1 MKYPATLT
9 RSEEDDEGIYVV
21 RFRDI
26 PEAIT
31 QGRGKGGATLM
42 AEDALM
48 TALDF
53 YFEDNRLIPMPSLP
67 QEGEVMI
74 NLPAS
79 AFIKVLLLN
88 TMLEERVTQSML
100 AKRMGV
106 KPQQV
111 TRLVNLKHTTKIDNL
126 ACAFKALGRELI
138 INVA

>member
-1 MKYPATLT
+1 MRYPAIFTK
-9 RSEEDDEGIYVV
+9 SDNGYVV
-21 RFRDI
+21 SFRDI
-26 PEAIT
+26 PEALT
-31 QGRGKGGATLM
+31 QGDNLEDAVSM
-42 AEDALM
+42 AEDALL

-53 YFEDNRLIPMPSLP
+53 YFEDNRFVPMPSQAQANDTL
-67 QEGEVMI
+67 I

-100 AKRMGV
+100 ARRMGI

-126 ACAFKALGRELI
+126 ACAFKALGRELCV
-138 INVA
+138 NVA

>member
-1 MKYPATLT
+1 MKYPAIFTK
-9 RSEEDDEGIYVV
+9 SGKGYVV
-21 RFRDI
+21 SFRDI
-26 PEAIT
+26 PEALT
-31 QGRGKGGATLM
+31 QGDNFEEAVLM

-53 YFEDNRLIPMPSLP
+53 YFEDNRLVPMPSQAQSEDVLI
-67 QEGEVMI
+67 E
-74 NLPAS
+74 LPAS

-88 TMLEERVTQSML
+88 TMLEERVTQSVL

-126 ACAFKALGRELI
+126 ACAFKALGRELCV
-138 INVA
+138 NVA